1 MKTYDPDKSDT
12 EVRQAS
18 PRRMNARVLVTSLI
32 GVIVLFA
39 IIYLIY
45 TLTQANPT

>member
-1 MKTYDPDKSDT
+1 MKTYDPEKTTS
-12 EVRQAS
+12 EVRGAD
-18 PRRMNARVLVTSLI
+18 PRRMNARVLITSMI

-39 IIYLIY
+39 IIYTVY

>member
-18 PRRMNARVLVTSLI
+18 PRRMNARVLVTS
-32 GVIVLFA
+32 